1 MRLLMVSLA
10 TLGVIALPAAAEQD
24 VPEMP
29 APTISETD
37 QAEPDWF
44 SKFNFSSEEFN
55 APIWENT
62 PSRTFNLAWIQG
74 DRWRLSLDLTSRED
88 GSPLPKEEMLAEAE
102 FRITPRLS
110 VGGELT
116 IRAEEFDEASTWEE
130 QEIEAGIRLRSA
142 FKF

>member
-1 MRLLMVSLA
+1 MRLLMISVASLCG
-10 TLGVIALPAAAEQD
+10 LALPAVAQQD

-37 QAEPDWF
+37 QAEPEWF
-44 SKFNFSSEEFN
+44 QKFSFGSDQIGS
-55 APIWENT
+55 PIWQTT
-62 PSRTFNLAWIQG
+62 PSQTFNLAWIKG
-74 DRWRLSLDLTSRED
+74 DRWSLSLDLTSRD
-88 GSPLPKEEMLAEAE
+88 QDSPLPREEMLAEAQ
-102 FRITPRLS
+102 FRITPRIS

-116 IRAEEFDEASTWEE
+116 IAAEELDDTKQWED

>member
-1 MRLLMVSLA
+1 
-10 TLGVIALPAAAEQD
+10 
-24 VPEMP
+24 
-29 APTISETD
+29 
-37 QAEPDWF
+37 
-44 SKFNFSSEEFN
+44 
-55 APIWENT
+55 
-62 PSRTFNLAWIQG
+62 
-74 DRWRLSLDLTSRED
+74 
-88 GSPLPKEEMLAEAE
+88 MLAEAE

>member
-1 MRLLMVSLA
+1 MRLLMISLVA
-10 TLGVIALPAAAEQD
+10 LGGLALPAMADQD

-37 QAEPDWF
+37 RAEPEWF
-44 SKFNFSSEEFN
+44 QTFNFGSNDFTS
-55 APIWENT
+55 PIWEGAE
-62 PSRTFNLAWIQG
+62 SHTFSLAWING
-74 DRWRLSLDLTSRED
+74 NRWSLSFDLTSRED
-88 GSPLPKEEMLAEAE
+88 GSPLPREEMMAEAQ

-116 IRAEEFDEASTWEE
+116 IGAEELDDASRWED

>member
-10 TLGVIALPAAAEQD
+10 TLGVTALPAAAEQD

-29 APTISETD
+29 APSIAETD
-37 QAEPDWF
+37 RAEPDWF
-44 SKFNFSSEEFN
+44 RKFNFTNEEFN
-55 APIWENT
+55 TPVWENT
-62 PSRTFNLAWIQG
+62 PSQTFNLAWIQG
-74 DRWRLSLDLTSRED
+74 DRWRLSLDLTSRE
-88 GSPLPKEEMLAEAE
+88 AEI
-102 FRITPRLS
+102 RITPRLS

-116 IRAEEFDEASTWEE
+116 IGAEELNETAAWED

>member
-1 MRLLMVSLA
+1 MRSLMVSLVA
-10 TLGVIALPAAAEQD
+10 LGSLALPAMAEQD

-37 QAEPDWF
+37 RAEPEWF
-44 SKFNFSSEEFN
+44 QTFNFGSTDFT
-55 APIWENT
+55 APIWEGAET
-62 PSRTFNLAWIQG
+62 QTFSLAWING
-74 DRWRLSLDLTSRED
+74 NRWSLSFDLTSRED
-88 GSPLPKEEMLAEAE
+88 GSPLPREEMMAEAQ

-116 IRAEEFDEASTWEE
+116 IAAEELDDASRWED

>member
-1 MRLLMVSLA
+1 MRALVASLVF
-10 TLGVIALPAAAEQD
+10 TGGLALPAMAQQD

-44 SKFNFSSEEFN
+44 QKFSLNGANLDS
-55 APIWENT
+55 PIWQSS
-62 PSRTFNLAWIQG
+62 PARTFNLAWIKG
-74 DRWRLSLDLTSRED
+74 DRWSLSLDLTSRD
-88 GSPLPKEEMLAEAE
+88 QASPLAREEMLAEAE
-102 FRITPRLS
+102 FRITPRIS

-116 IRAEEFDEASTWEE
+116 IGAEELDDTAQWED